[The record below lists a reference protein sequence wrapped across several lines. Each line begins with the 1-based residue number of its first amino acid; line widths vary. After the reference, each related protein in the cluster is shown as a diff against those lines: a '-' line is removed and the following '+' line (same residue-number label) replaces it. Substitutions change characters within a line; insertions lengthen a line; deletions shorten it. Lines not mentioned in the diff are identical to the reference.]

1 MGAVLMALGRL
12 LAWLIGSSI
21 AQWLAKA
28 LLGIGIGFAAKKF
41 ALPALM
47 SYIKSHMSGMSQFL
61 FDTFGAV
68 GGDVAMTMIISA
80 YVAAVSGNVAIKALK
95 K

>member
-1 MGAVLMALGRL
+1 MGAVLMGLGRL
-12 LAWLIGSSI
+12 LAWLVGGSI
-21 AQWLAKA
+21 AQWAAKA
-28 LLGIGIGFAAKKF
+28 LLGIGIGFAVKKF

-47 SYIKSHMSGMSQFL
+47 AFIKSHTSGMSQFL